1 MRNIHH
7 QLINSIFID
16 IDNAIARTKKSP
28 GEIITNLMRLHPE
41 ISIFLDDWTALR
53 PEVQTAII
61 TRIKKTLDKMA

>member
-28 GEIITNLMRLHPE
+28 GEIITDLMRLHPE

-53 PEVQTAII
+53 PEVQTAIT
-61 TRIKKTLDKMA
+61 TRIKNTLAKMA